1 MSQSGRGH
9 STSIGAAPL
18 PSRSTTHAA
27 RGLGSCVGQRAKAI
41 FDPSAEN
48 VGWSSMSFVGGC
60 VTCFSP
66 VPSGLIVKTAPCA
79 CVESV

>member
-1 MSQSGRGH
+1 
-9 STSIGAAPL
+9 
-18 PSRSTTHAA
+18 
-27 RGLGSCVGQRAKAI
+27 LGSCVGQRAKAI

-48 VGWSSMSFVGGC
+48 VRWSSMSFVGGC